1 MSLTICKNQ
10 SFAKTG
16 SITAG
21 RRFIVLKMI
30 MKLWVAS
37 HKHVNMNFVDLLFMM
52 NNTFYDH
59 YLKLHLSQTNIVF
72 GNT

>member
-1 MSLTICKNQ
+1 
-10 SFAKTG
+10 
-16 SITAG
+16 
-21 RRFIVLKMI
+21 

-59 YLKLHLSQTNIVF
+59 YLKLHLSQILFLEIHNSTERTQCCVLHF
-72 GNT
+72 K